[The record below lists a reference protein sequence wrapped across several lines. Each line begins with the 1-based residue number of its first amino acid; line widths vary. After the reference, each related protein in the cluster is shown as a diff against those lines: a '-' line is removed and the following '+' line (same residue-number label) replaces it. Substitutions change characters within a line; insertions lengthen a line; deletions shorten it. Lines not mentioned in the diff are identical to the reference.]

1 LTTQNFEFIPNI
13 LFDILDN
20 HKNKKILEIIE
31 IYGGENQD
39 YIINYFDAL
48 QKKELGFYTDEIVNY
63 EATNF
68 DYFDPFIITNSII
81 DRDENS
87 DYDIMN
93 VLRQLDALN
102 CQNIEIRFFC
112 EIKIDDLSEYL
123 VSILDSRIRS
133 ITINLKYNT
142 DLIDIEKVKLFI
154 DKNKRIKKIIIHSC
168 LFEEKAYKYL
178 KNNTIILYSNQEIYS
193 EKCCGNISTD
203 YFNKNI
209 IAFIESKNVN
219 NCLNKKISIDKFG
232 SIKNCPSMKN
242 SFGNIREITLLEVLL
257 KEKFKELWSI
267 TKDQILV
274 CKDCEFRYIC
284 HDCRAYT
291 QNEEKYSKPLKCK
304 YNPYEA
310 TWEV

>member
-1 LTTQNFEFIPNI
+1 
-13 LFDILDN
+13 
-20 HKNKKILEIIE
+20 
-31 IYGGENQD
+31 
-39 YIINYFDAL
+39 
-48 QKKELGFYTDEIVNY
+48 
-63 EATNF
+63 
-68 DYFDPFIITNSII
+68 
-81 DRDENS
+81 
-87 DYDIMN
+87 M
-93 VLRQLDALN
+93 
-102 CQNIEIRFFC
+102 
-112 EIKIDDLSEYL
+112 
-123 VSILDSRIRS
+123 
-133 ITINLKYNT
+133 
-142 DLIDIEKVKLFI
+142 
-154 DKNKRIKKIIIHSC
+154 
-168 LFEEKAYKYL
+168 